1 MKISQMLR
9 QPEGSLWESRVF
21 DKNLK
26 GEEKVRNQAELGNE
40 IVIK

>member
-1 MKISQMLR
+1 MQISQMLR

-26 GEEKVRNQAELGNE
+26 GEETVRNQAELGNE